1 MEEHS
6 NGDLPQV
13 LTTKQVAELLGLHPR
28 SVLVKVKEGRLPAY
42 RLPGSRKLQYVTS
55 EVLATLGRAPAAV
68 LPVTAAPVATT
79 VATPVAA
86 PAPADPDPCDV
97 WGAAPALSPGEDW
110 HERCRTHWIGLARGA
125 GLSPVDVTY
134 AEQGTFRDNRSTGAV
149 EIDGLVYEVL
159 VGPRQRTRYVDDD
172 GEVRWGLIDAV
183 WAEPVAQ
190 MVP

>member
-1 MEEHS
+1 MDEHS

-42 RLPGSRKLQYVTS
+42 RLPGSRKLQFVTS
-55 EVLATLGRAPAAV
+55 EVLAKLGRVPAAAV
-68 LPVTAAPVATT
+68 PETAAP

-86 PAPADPDPCDV
+86 PAPADPDPCEV
-97 WGAAPALSPGEDW
+97 WGAAPAPSPGEDW

-125 GLSPVDVTY
+125 GLSPVDVTDGQ
-134 AEQGTFRDNRSTGAV
+134 QGTPRENRSTGAV

-159 VGPRQRTRYVDDD
+159 VGPRQRTRYVDDE
-172 GEVRWGLIDAV
+172 GEIRWGLIDAV

-190 MVP
+190 MVS

>member
-1 MEEHS
+1 MDEHS
-6 NGDLPQV
+6 NGELPQV

-68 LPVTAAPVATT
+68 LPETAAPVA
-79 VATPVAA
+79 APVAA
-86 PAPADPDPCDV
+86 PAPADPDPCEV
-97 WGAAPALSPGEDW
+97 WGAAPAPSPGEDW
-110 HERCRTHWIGLARGA
+110 HERCRRHWIGLAREA
-125 GLSPVDVTY
+125 GLSPVDVTDGQ
-134 AEQGTFRDNRSTGAV
+134 QGTPRDNRSTGAV

-183 WAEPVAQ
+183 WAEPAGQ
-190 MVP
+190 MVS